1 VAYLPLPCQH
11 CQEAPSLAASP
22 AGTVYRRDDGLVII
36 DPVKAKGHREIV
48 DTCPYGVIYWN
59 EEAGVPQ
66 KCTGCAHLLD
76 EGWTETRCSQV
87 CPTEAIKLVLA
98 DDAEMASKAQAEG
111 LQAYKAELGSK
122 PRVYY
127 KNLHLWT
134 KAFLAASVVYKDT
147 DECAEGVRATV
158 TAAGTAAGQALTNNY
173 GDFVVDKL
181 RPGQVYTLTLEA
193 AGYQPL
199 TTDVTLEA
207 SRNLGQLFLEKA

>member
-1 VAYLPLPCQH
+1 
-11 CQEAPSLAASP
+11 
-22 AGTVYRRDDGLVII
+22 
-36 DPVKAKGHREIV
+36 
-48 DTCPYGVIYWN
+48 
-59 EEAGVPQ
+59 
-66 KCTGCAHLLD
+66 
-76 EGWTETRCSQV
+76 
-87 CPTEAIKLVLA
+87 VLA